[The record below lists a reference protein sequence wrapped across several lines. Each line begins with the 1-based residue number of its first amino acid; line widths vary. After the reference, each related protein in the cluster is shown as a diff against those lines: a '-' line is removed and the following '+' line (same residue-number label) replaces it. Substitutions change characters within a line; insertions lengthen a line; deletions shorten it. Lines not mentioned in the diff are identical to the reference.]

1 MEKKELK
8 RYMIISLIIIA
19 VCYIVQNFSF
29 FEGLFSIAA
38 SAAYPL
44 VLGVVI
50 AYIFNIVLSW
60 LESRYFPKS
69 DRKFVNSSR
78 RPVCIVLSFLFAV
91 GVIVLVLTIV
101 IPAIINAFEL
111 LGAKIPPIFNAG
123 VDNLL
128 VKLKEY
134 PDLQK
139 EVQNFVN
146 EFDLKSINWAKI
158 TENAVHALQSG
169 VVSLLSSTARIVG
182 AAASAVT
189 NIVIAIIFAIYLLSR
204 KDRLMR
210 DINRSFTA
218 FFSEKLNKKV
228 HKVCKVANE
237 TFRQFFVGQFTEAI
251 ILGFLCFVGMSIL
264 QLPYAGMSGA
274 LVGVTALIPIV
285 GAFIGAGISAFIIF
299 TENPMQAFIF
309 LVFLIILQQLEGNII
324 YPRVVGNSVGLP
336 GIWVLAAVTVG
347 GGLWGIIGMLIAV
360 PLAATAYKL
369 FFEKLEKKE
378 TESGIEPPN
387 DENPDKPYSH
397 KPEQKSRNKPRNK
410 SGKKSVRKK

>member
-8 RYMIISLIIIA
+8 QYAITGLLIII

-29 FEGLFSIAA
+29 FEGLVSIAM
-38 SAAYPL
+38 SAGYPL
-44 VLGVVI
+44 ILGMVI

-60 LESRYFPKS
+60 LENHYFPKNKS
-69 DRKFVNSSR
+69 KLVESSR

-111 LGAKIPPIFNAG
+111 LGAKIPPIFDEG
-123 VDNLL
+123 VDKLL

-158 TENAVHALQSG
+158 TENTVHALKSG
-169 VVSLLSSTARIVG
+169 VVNLLSSTAKFVG
-182 AAASAVT
+182 TFVGTIT

-204 KDRLMR
+204 KDRLLR
-210 DINRSFTA
+210 DINRTFAVFFT
-218 FFSEKLNKKV
+218 KKANAIIK
-228 HKVCKVANE
+228 KVCKVANE
-237 TFRQFFVGQFTEAI
+237 TFRQFFIGQFTEAI
-251 ILGFLCFVGMSIL
+251 ILGSLCFIGMKIL

-274 LVGVTALIPIV
+274 LVGATALIPIV

-299 TENPMQAFIF
+299 TENPMQALIFLIF
-309 LVFLIILQQLEGNII
+309 LVILQQLEGNII
-324 YPRVVGNSVGLP
+324 YPKVVGDSVGLP

-347 GGLWGIIGMLIAV
+347 GGLWGIVGMLIAV
-360 PLAATAYKL
+360 PLAATIYKL
-369 FFEKLEKKE
+369 FFEKLRQKE
-378 TESGIEPPN
+378 SENGIESPH
-387 DENPDKPYSH
+387 DEDSDKPEPDKP
-397 KPEQKSRNKPRNK
+397 KKKSAKK
-410 SGKKSVRKK
+410 SGKRK

>member
-8 RYMIISLIIIA
+8 RYMIIGLIIIA

-29 FEGLFSIAA
+29 FEGLISIATG
-38 SAAYPL
+38 AAYPL
-44 VLGVVI
+44 VLGAVI
-50 AYIFNIVLSW
+50 AYIFNIILSR
-60 LESRYFPKS
+60 LESSYFPKS
-69 DRKFVNSSR
+69 DKKFVDSSR

-111 LGAKIPPIFNAG
+111 LGAKIPPIFNEG

-128 VKLKEY
+128 LKLKEY

-158 TENAVHALQSG
+158 TENTVHALQSG
-169 VVSLLSSTARIVG
+169 VISLLSSTAKIVG

-204 KDRLMR
+204 KDSLLR
-210 DINRSFTA
+210 DINRTLTVFL
-218 FFSEKLNKKV
+218 SEKSNKKIQ
-228 HKVCKVANE
+228 KVCKVTNE
-237 TFRQFFVGQFTEAI
+237 TFRQFFVGQFIEAI
-251 ILGFLCFVGMSIL
+251 LLGCLCFVGMLIL
-264 QLPYAGMSGA
+264 RLPYAGMSSA

-299 TENPMQAFIF
+299 TENPVQALIFLIF
-309 LVFLIILQQLEGNII
+309 LVLLQQFEGNII
-324 YPRVVGNSVGLP
+324 YPKVVGNSVGLP
-336 GIWVLAAVTVG
+336 GIWVLASITIG
-347 GGLWGIIGMLIAV
+347 GTLWGIVGMLIAV
-360 PLAATAYKL
+360 PFAATVYKL

-378 TESGIEPPN
+378 REAGIKSPH
-387 DENPDKPYSH
+387 DENPDKTKSV
-397 KPEQKSRNKPRNK
+397 KPAQKSR
-410 SGKKSVRKK
+410 KKSAKTK